1 MKLWHIISLW
11 IASAVL
17 ISCGKDHFV
26 DTDGTP
32 MPISFSAGVSA
43 TSKAIKPDDPT
54 VLLTV
59 GNEVSIF
66 GTRIDAGLPETVFS
80 NRDLKCDAVPNP
92 STPSDPLSSSW
103 SYSPVEYWK
112 DNGDYYFSAVY
123 PFNQDIVID
132 NTYKLNVSYQ
142 AGNNTDMM
150 VARAYRDASLSK
162 DPVNLTFKHTTA
174 AVRFLFGKSSASD
187 ADQYQLTS
195 FRLEN
200 FIPSGSFSMLT
211 QVSGNPTINSS
222 DWTVSNTYITLF
234 PWTAD
239 TPSDRKTIT
248 HPTSVNDPAG
258 YTPMGWYYM
267 VPQTLSTNASV
278 RFSVSYNGGTPVE
291 TVLNLYGA
299 TDQTSESG
307 TSWAP
312 NQVYNYFITLNQS
325 GVDLTVR
332 AIPWDEVKV
341 TTDDFNFE

>member
-1 MKLWHIISLW
+1 MKLWHTISL
-11 IASAVL
+11 L
-17 ISCGKDHFV
+17 FV
-26 DTDGTP
+26 CALLFGCEKEPRVDMDL
-32 MPISFSAGVSA
+32 PISFSTEVS
-43 TSKAIKPDDPT
+43 TETKAIKPDDPH

-59 GNEVSIF
+59 GNKASIF
-66 GTRIDAGLPETVFS
+66 ATRVYADVPEPVFT
-80 NRDLKCDAVPNP
+80 NRILTCDEVPNQ
-92 STPSDPLSSSW
+92 STPTDPLSSAW
-103 SYSPVEYWK
+103 SYTPVEYWK

-150 VARAYRDASLSK
+150 VARAYRDAAVSK

-174 AVRFLFGKSSASD
+174 AVRFLFGKSSSSD

-211 QVSGNPTINSS
+211 QVPGSPTISS
-222 DWTVSNTYITLF
+222 SNWTVQSSYSNLF
-234 PWTAD
+234 SWTAE

-248 HPTSVNDPAG
+248 HPTNVDNPDG

-278 RFSVSYNGGTPVE
+278 RFSVSYNNGTPVE
-291 TVLNLYGA
+291 TVLNIYGA

-307 TSWAP
+307 TAWAP

-325 GVDLTVR
+325 GLDLTVR
-332 AIPWDEVKV
+332 TIPWDEVQV

>member
-1 MKLWHIISLW
+1 MKLRHIISLLLFC
-11 IASAVL
+11 SLLV
-17 ISCGKDHFV
+17 SCGKETIV
-26 DTDGTP
+26 DIDQ
-32 MPISFSAGVSA
+32 PISFSADVS
-43 TSKAIKPDDPT
+43 TETKAIKPNDPT

-59 GNEVSIF
+59 GNKASIF
-66 GTRIDAGLPETVFS
+66 ATRVYADVPEPVFT
-80 NRDLKCDAVPNP
+80 NRILTCDEVPNQ
-92 STPSDPLSSSW
+92 STPTD
-103 SYSPVEYWK
+103 PVEYWK

-150 VARAYRDASLSK
+150 VARAYRDAAVSK

-174 AVRFLFGKSSASD
+174 AVRFLFGKSSSSD

-211 QVSGNPTINSS
+211 QVAGSPTITSS
-222 DWTVSNTYITLF
+222 DWTVQSSYSNLF
-234 PWTAD
+234 SWTAD
-239 TPSDRKTIT
+239 TPSERKTIT
-248 HPTSVNDPAG
+248 HPTNVDNPDG

-278 RFSVSYNGGTPVE
+278 RFSVSYNNGTPVE
-291 TVLNLYGA
+291 TVLNIYGA

-307 TSWAP
+307 TAWAP

-325 GVDLTVR
+325 GLDLTVR
-332 AIPWDEVKV
+332 AVPWDEVQV